1 MSQKVEECDKC
12 DTVGVHQSP
21 AEFGGTK
28 YGQPGNF
35 FGNNY
40 NIFGAVG
47 NFKGI
52 QGIPT

>member
-12 DTVGVHQSP
+12 DTVGVHQRT
-21 AEFGGTK
+21 AESDGTK
-28 YGQPGNF
+28 YGQPGKI

-40 NIFGAVG
+40 NIFGAVE

-52 QGIPT
+52 PT